1 MINLADD
8 GRFKVVFLETTLP
21 ALKVVTVTFLTGF
34 KVRMGALIHSSIAFF
49 VTAFDFTVGY
59 AVEVLRVLVLRGAFG
74 AVAVDL
80 DAVDL
85 RGIGIDSD
93 VYSINIHEKTPLW
106 GFCVPVCQVVYLSL
120 KPPRPRHAVNG
131 RCNCSS
137 F

>member
-34 KVRMGALIHSSIAFF
+34 KVRMGALRHSSIAALF
-49 VTAFDFTVGY
+49 TAFDFTVGTT
-59 AVEVLRVLVLRGAFG
+59 VEGLRVRVLRGALG

-85 RGIGIDSD
+85 RGINSLLR
-93 VYSINIHEKTPLW
+93 VYP
-106 GFCVPVCQVVYLSL
+106 
-120 KPPRPRHAVNG
+120 
-131 RCNCSS
+131 
-137 F
+137 